1 MSIETGLDTGIVEKL
16 AQVHVNTSHDGPSS
30 SMKTS
35 KHGVVLVPQPT
46 DDPDEPLVRSLLAS
60 ASVYASQQR
69 YEFLTCVF

>member
-16 AQVHVNTSHDGPSS
+16 AQVHVNPSHDGPSS

-60 ASVYASQQR
+60 AVSTRRSKGMD
-69 YEFLTCVF
+69 F